1 MTGPGAAINN
11 EHFVDAA
18 YKYVQHLDHK
28 IKGQIPLEHV
38 YQFFNLVGGAFM

>member
-1 MTGPGAAINN
+1 MGTAINN

-18 YKYVQHLDHK
+18 YKYVLNFDPK

-38 YQFFNLVGGAFM
+38 YQFFNMVGGAHM